1 MPAHAICL
9 HLPCC
14 SVTVVPIKGDV
25 EGIER
30 TGGRTEVLV
39 TEGLNTVSYALDEA
53 LVTFDTALKERVR
66 GHAHTDDVLCRGMLP
81 GFWHIQS

>member
-1 MPAHAICL
+1 
-9 HLPCC
+9 
-14 SVTVVPIKGDV
+14 VTVVPIKGDV

-39 TEGLNTVSYALDEA
+39 TEGLTTVSYALDEA

-66 GHAHTDDVLCRGMLP
+66 GHVSHTVWRRCLRSYIGGKSP
-81 GFWHIQS
+81 WASA